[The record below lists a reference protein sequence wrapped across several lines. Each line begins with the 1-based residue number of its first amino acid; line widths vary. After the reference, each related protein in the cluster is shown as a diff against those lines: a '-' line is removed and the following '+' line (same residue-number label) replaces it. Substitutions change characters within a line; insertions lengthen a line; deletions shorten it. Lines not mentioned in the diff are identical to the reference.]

1 VTYTR
6 VEIDGEPPT
15 ADRLAAAALVN
26 YGHYSTM
33 QIRHRAVRGL
43 ELHFARL
50 DAATRELFEVALDP
64 DRVRALLR
72 HCLGDDYTDATGRVT
87 VFDAGSGAPSVMVA
101 LGDPADVLD
110 RPTRLQTVRYQRPLP
125 HLKHV
130 GSFGQIYYGLRAER
144 AGYDDALLVD
154 DDGVIS
160 ETAIANI
167 GFVDGTDVVWPDA
180 PALAGITMQILEP
193 RLPSRRRTVQMADL
207 TSFGAAFVTNSRG
220 PAPVGRVDATDLP
233 VDGDAIRRVVAAYE
247 AVPWDPI

>member
-15 ADRLAAAALVN
+15 TDRLAAAALVN

-33 QIRHRAVRGL
+33 QIRRRAVRGL
-43 ELHFARL
+43 DLHFARL
-50 DAATRELFEVALDP
+50 DSATRELFDVTLDP

-110 RPTRLQTVRYQRPLP
+110 RPARLQTVRYQRPLP

-144 AGYDDALLVD
+144 AGYDDALLSTTTV
-154 DDGVIS
+154 S
-160 ETAIANI
+160 
-167 GFVDGTDVVWPDA
+167 
-180 PALAGITMQILEP
+180 
-193 RLPSRRRTVQMADL
+193 SRRRPSP
-207 TSFGAAFVTNSRG
+207 TSPSSTARTLSGPTRRRSRESRCSSWSRG
-220 PAPVGRVDATDLP
+220 CRHA
-233 VDGDAIRRVVAAYE
+233 E
-247 AVPWDPI
+247 ARCG